1 MYVVHCKEKCALL
14 HLNGHGD
21 ENIKMRFITNKH
33 KTVHLLYSL
42 PLTQLM
48 SNQITNTS
56 LIPFDRFVPLPHLQ
70 KDVDLHPAE

>member
-1 MYVVHCKEKCALL
+1 MYVVYCKVKCALL
-14 HLNGHGD
+14 HVNGKGD
-21 ENIKMRFITNKH
+21 ENIKLWFITNKH

-42 PLTQLM
+42 PQTQLM
-48 SNQITNTS
+48 NNQITSTS